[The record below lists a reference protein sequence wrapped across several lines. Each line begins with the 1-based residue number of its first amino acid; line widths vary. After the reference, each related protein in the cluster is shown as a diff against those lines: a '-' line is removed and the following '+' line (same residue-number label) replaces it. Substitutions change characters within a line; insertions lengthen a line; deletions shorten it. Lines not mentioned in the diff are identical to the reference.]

1 MPKGIGLLDRA
12 PRLGAHKLAIPSIDR
27 SFAKASITTEV
38 SLQVGK
44 LSSNPTSARETS
56 FSLLLSL

>member
-1 MPKGIGLLDRA
+1 MPTGIGLLDIA
-12 PRLGAHKLAIPSIDR
+12 PRLGAHRLAIPSIDR
-27 SFAKASITTEV
+27 SFAKASITEV

-56 FSLLLSL
+56 FSLLLYL